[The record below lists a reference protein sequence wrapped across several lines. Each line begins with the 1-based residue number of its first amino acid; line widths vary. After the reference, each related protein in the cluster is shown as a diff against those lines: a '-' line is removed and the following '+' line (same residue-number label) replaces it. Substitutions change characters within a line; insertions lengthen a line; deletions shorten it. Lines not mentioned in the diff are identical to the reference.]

1 MLIESIDTNGI
12 YYVIMFIL
20 WKTGVFVPT
29 LTGIA
34 LMFGVGTAL
43 DLIPTI
49 ACYVY
54 LLKKEGVKPSFR
66 LTAER
71 KEGE

>member
-1 MLIESIDTNGI
+1 MKKEFLPVE
-12 YYVIMFIL
+12 
-20 WKTGVFVPT
+20 
-29 LTGIA
+29 A
-34 LMFGVGTAL
+34 LNLPLQEALAYSPEQQEKIINTKAAL

-49 ACYVY
+49 ACYVC

-66 LTAER
+66 LTTER